1 MFFETWNAKAGDKSA
16 ISDFPSRHQA
26 PALWYWCY
34 IYTNTLPDVLC
45 ILAGIYKQIS
55 KTVPII
61 DFYDIDDVLYWFKY
75 IYIFFSYVYVKLT
88 YVAQK
93 QLTM

>member
-1 MFFETWNAKAGDKSA
+1 MM
-16 ISDFPSRHQA
+16 
-26 PALWYWCY
+26 CY
-34 IYTNTLPDVLC
+34 TC
-45 ILAGIYKQIS
+45 ILAGIYKLIS

-61 DFYDIDDVLYWFKY
+61 DLYDIDDVLYWYKY
-75 IYIFFSYVYVKLT
+75 NFYFSYFSYVSLKLT